1 MKIMNYDTDKII
13 KGKTYRV
20 NKHIGR
26 VNGDSTAN
34 VRESLDKQ
42 NPEVTELTLKY
53 GTSTPTHPRTN

>member
-34 VRESLDKQ
+34 VRESACTRDWKD
-42 NPEVTELTLKY
+42 PMHKGKDPISY
-53 GTSTPTHPRTN
+53 RSS

>member
-1 MKIMNYDTDKII
+1 MNYDTDKII

-34 VRESLDKQ
+34 VRESFSFFFPLFFF
-42 NPEVTELTLKY
+42 KY
-53 GTSTPTHPRTN
+53 FP